1 MDKLADSTIESIL
14 HAEWGDA
21 FSVLGMHKAGGLVQ
35 VRAFLPDCETVCVV
49 GRSSG
54 DRWPMHKV
62 ADEGLFAVSI
72 SEQTEPFSY
81 ELECV
86 NQNGTHR
93 LRDPYSFW
101 PMVSEEDCFLFN
113 EGKQQGAHRFLGA
126 HFKTV

>member
-14 HAEWGDA
+14 RAEWGDA

-35 VRAFLPDCETVCVV
+35 VRAFLPDCESVCVV

-72 SEQTEPFSY
+72 SEQTE
-81 ELECV
+81 
-86 NQNGTHR
+86 
-93 LRDPYSFW
+93 SF
-101 PMVSEEDCFLFN
+101 
-113 EGKQQGAHRFLGA
+113 R
-126 HFKTV
+126 